1 MQILTDESFVK
12 AACDGKLCFRRFHKF
27 RGTKH
32 CTRSAKGVH
41 EAFQQKINNNNQ
53 SHKSTILLIQR
64 YSYEMFQL

>member
-1 MQILTDESFVK
+1 MENSVFVVSINF
-12 AACDGKLCFRRFHKF
+12 AAQNIALVRQ
-27 RGTKH
+27 
-32 CTRSAKGVH
+32 KGVH